1 MAGIARYPRKVT
13 KRMGKKKQARRN
25 KIKPFVKVLNY
36 NHLMATRLV
45 IFLSL
50 GRSNSKFDPSRY
62 TVDINFEKSL
72 VNKDSFRDAG
82 LRRKAVRDVKDKL
95 EER

>member
-1 MAGIARYPRKVT
+1 MLI
-13 KRMGKKKQARRN
+13 
-25 KIKPFVKVLNY
+25 I
-36 NHLMATRLV
+36 
-45 IFLSL
+45 
-50 GRSNSKFDPSRY
+50 SRY

-82 LRRKAVRDVKDKL
+82 LRRKAARDVKEKL